1 MKGSENYMSV
11 RGANASRN
19 RTHDVLRRGTG
30 LLVRTALIVWM
41 AGAFGSTTAHAQGP
55 LGQGDAIA
63 KYREALEDA
72 DELLPTAFNFILR
85 SKCVV
90 IGSRDDTVEQAKS
103 LIKQLTEVKYEPELP
118 QSVDGKD
125 TAKAIDT
132 TVADLERVVQ
142 LLSKKTCSPPPAAAS
157 APPSPPVRKLRDLQ
171 ISARIRA

>member
-72 DELLPTAFNFILR
+72 DELAAH
-85 SKCVV
+85 C
-90 IGSRDDTVEQAKS
+90 
-103 LIKQLTEVKYEPELP
+103 
-118 QSVDGKD
+118 
-125 TAKAIDT
+125 
-132 TVADLERVVQ
+132 VQ
-142 LLSKKTCSPPPAAAS
+142 LHFEIKMRSD
-157 APPSPPVRKLRDLQ
+157 RFLR
-171 ISARIRA
+171 